1 MMILFRKIRY
11 QLLNIAQFKTHTIYA
26 IVEVV
31 LIIIGILF
39 ALQIERWNQN
49 NKELAEERLVLTR
62 LNNELSSNLD
72 NVENLRKGFQNKE
85 ESLKNIA
92 LIYKSKT
99 VQNDSAFLSNVIV
112 SSSYGWT
119 VQPLSQSTY
128 DEIIN
133 TGKLGI
139 IRNIELRSSISQL
152 YNSYKLYER
161 VGMERTSDYSKEVYG
176 IIPMET
182 DLNLKQNLSE
192 KEQKEMVS
200 AIKKLNI
207 EKFIIYEQNR
217 IRLIQKMYDGIENS
231 INQLKIKI
239 EAELED

>member
-1 MMILFRKIRY
+1 MILFRKIRLK
-11 QLLNIAQFKTHTIYA
+11 LLNKNQFKIHTIYA
-26 IVEVV
+26 IVEIA
-31 LIIIGILF
+31 LIIIGILS
-39 ALQIERWNQN
+39 ALQIDKWNQK

-72 NVENLRKGFQNKE
+72 KINDLRDGFRKKE

-92 LIYKSKT
+92 LVFKT
-99 VQNDSAFLSNVIV
+99 KNVKNDSIFLSNVIV

-119 VQPLSQSTY
+119 VQPLSMSIY
-128 DEIIN
+128 DELIN

-139 IRNIELRSSISQL
+139 IHNIELRSSISQL
-152 YNSYKLYER
+152 YNLYQIYER
-161 VGMERTSDYSKEVYG
+161 VGMERSGDYSKEVYS

-182 DLNLKQNLSE
+182 DLNLKQKLSE
-192 KEQKEMVS
+192 TEQKEMVS
-200 AIKKLNI
+200 NIMKLNL

-217 IRLIQKMYDGIENS
+217 IQLIQGFYNRIFNS
-231 INQLKIKI
+231 IIQLKIKI